1 MSLFDRVGVLAA
13 NLGNYFETTKYFFT
27 FVIMKILYVAP
38 HLSTGGMPQYLYK
51 QVSYFCKDHQ
61 IEVVD
66 VTNSGGDSFVVQK
79 NRISSLVPVHTLG
92 EKSELLTIVQNF
104 KPNVIHYQEV
114 PQDFLPLDTLN
125 ELFKDDREHFN
136 VVTTHS
142 SFTNPD
148 TISHHPDKYVFVS
161 KWSEGQF
168 VHLGLPSDSWEYPI
182 EEYVFDREAA
192 RTFLDL
198 DPTWKHVL
206 HVGLFTPGKN
216 QGELFAIARQLE
228 KYKIKFHF
236 VGNQAGNFKDYW
248 EPLMKFKPDNCVVW
262 GERHDV
268 DRFYE
273 AMDLFYFPSKFELCP
288 LSIKEALSYKLPC
301 MFRRLDT
308 YLDTYDDN
316 RNVTYITED
325 IALNRNLL
333 LEKLQPEFNE
343 IPGWFNYADVYDEMV
358 EKANDGDVFVEVGA
372 WFGKSTN
379 YMGSKIAQSEKD
391 ILFYAVDTFKGTP
404 DEDIHTSIVNKFH
417 GDIFQEFMDNVV
429 LSDNLE
435 HILPIK
441 DTSLNAS
448 ALFAPA
454 SVDFVMIDAG
464 HSYNDVMADLHTWWR
479 KVKPG
484 GILAGD
490 DYGVFPGVTDAANDF
505 FRGQME
511 IGFRSFKKRKPR
523 IQAVHLLTKP
533 EDLRERV
540 SVASMNQL
548 SRHGIDY
555 VQIINKPYTDLPP
568 REHCRRPDHISMEV
582 KTLGYMLGTIT
593 PGHYGCYLA
602 HTDVLKNM
610 TNEYDYTLILE
621 ADAFLY
627 VGVEEFI
634 DVLYKACFMYEK
646 TDVRHIT
653 FSDNPTR
660 HKTPIDDIFVQT
672 GYDQDYAH
680 CYLIA
685 NKHKDWWME
694 QIRDV
699 KWDSADLW
707 YNDVFYFTKKP
718 RWTTHKVYSRQAE
731 GYSLIDRKL
740 KSVQ

>member
-1 MSLFDRVGVLAA
+1 
-13 NLGNYFETTKYFFT
+13 
-27 FVIMKILYVAP
+27 MKILYVAP

-51 QVSYFCKDHQ
+51 QVSYFQKEHQ

-79 NRISSLVPVHTLG
+79 NRIASLVPVHTLG

-114 PQDFLPLDTLN
+114 PQDFLPEDILN

-148 TISHHPDKYVFVS
+148 SISHHPDKYVFVS

-168 VHLGLPSDSWEYPI
+168 AHLGLPSDSWEYPI
-182 EEYVFDREAA
+182 EEYIFDREAA

-248 EPLMKFKPDNCVVW
+248 EPLMRHKPDNCVVW

-273 AMDLFYFPSKFELCP
+273 AMDLFYFPSKFELSP

-316 RNVTYITED
+316 PNVTYITED
-325 IALNRNLL
+325 VALNRNLL

-343 IPGWFNYADVYDEMV
+343 IPGWFNYADVYDEAV
-358 EKANDGDVFVEVGA
+358 ANAKEDSIFVEVGA

-379 YMGSKIAQSEKD
+379 YMGSKIAESGKD
-391 ILFYAVDTFKGTP
+391 ILFYAVDTWKGSV
-404 DEDIHTSIVNKFH
+404 DEDLHSSIVSKFQ

-448 ALFAPA
+448 TLFTPA

-484 GILAGD
+484 GVLAGD
-490 DYGVFPGVTDAANDF
+490 DYGVFPGVTEAANKF
-505 FRGQME
+505 FCGQME
-511 IGFRSFKKRKPR
+511 TGFRSFKKRKPK
-523 IQAVHLLTKP
+523 IKAVHLLTKP
-533 EDLRERV
+533 EHVRERV

-548 SRHGIDY
+548 SNYGIDY
-555 VQIINKPYTDLPP
+555 IQIVNKPYTDLPP
-568 REHCRRPDHISMEV
+568 KEHCRRPEHISMEV

-602 HTDVLKNM
+602 HTDALKNM
-610 TNEYDYTLILE
+610 TDEYDYTLILE

-627 VGVEEFI
+627 VGMEEFL
-634 DVLYKACFMYEK
+634 DVLYKACFMFEK

-680 CYLIA
+680 CYLVA

>member
-1 MSLFDRVGVLAA
+1 
-13 NLGNYFETTKYFFT
+13 
-27 FVIMKILYVAP
+27 MKILYVAP

-51 QVSYFCKDHQ
+51 QVSYFYKDHQ

-79 NRISSLVPVHTLG
+79 NRIASLVPVHTLG
-92 EKSELLTIVQNF
+92 EKSELLTIVQDF

-114 PQDFLPLDTLN
+114 PQDFLPEDILN

-148 TISHHPDKYVFVS
+148 SISHHPDKYVFVS

-168 VHLGLPSDSWEYPI
+168 AHLGLPSDSWEYPI
-182 EEYVFDREAA
+182 EEYTFDREAA
-192 RTFLDL
+192 RTFLHL

-301 MFRRLDT
+301 MFRRLTT

-316 RNVTYITED
+316 PNVTYITED

-343 IPGWFNYADVYDEMV
+343 IPGWFNYADVYDEAV
-358 EKANDGDVFVEVGA
+358 ANAKEGSVFVEVGA

-379 YMGSKIAQSEKD
+379 YMASKIAQSDKD
-391 ILFYAVDTFKGTP
+391 ILFYAVDTWKGSV
-404 DEDIHTSIVNKFH
+404 DEDLHSSIVSKFQ

-448 ALFAPA
+448 TLFTPA

-484 GILAGD
+484 GVLAGD
-490 DYGVFPGVTDAANDF
+490 DYGVFSGVTEAANKF
-505 FRGQME
+505 FCGQME
-511 IGFRSFKKRKPR
+511 TGFRSFKKRKPR

-533 EDLRERV
+533 EHIRERV

-548 SRHGIDY
+548 SNYGINY
-555 VQIINKPYTDLPP
+555 IQIVNKPYTDLPP

-602 HTDVLKNM
+602 HTDALKNM
-610 TNEYDYTLILE
+610 TDEYDYTLILE

-627 VGVEEFI
+627 VGMEEFL
-634 DVLYKACFMYEK
+634 DVLYKACFMFEK

-660 HKTPIDDIFVQT
+660 HKTPIDDTFVQT

-680 CYLIA
+680 CYLVA